1 MALQIVLHT
10 FRMIF
15 GNIGQALRVS
25 VVPNIILIVATFF
38 AFGSLGLG
46 FYGGTGT
53 STPALPSGFSI
64 FMMLLLLP
72 LSLFV
77 FAWVAVGWH
86 RFILLEEYAGIAPA
100 VAGRPIWP
108 YVWKSILLA
117 LLLMVIVVPIMLV
130 FGGII
135 GATATD
141 SIADGAVIAT
151 DGWDASG
158 GASFGMMLLFG
169 LIAIPVS
176 YVAMR
181 WGVALVSTALG
192 QNMGFFEA
200 WGKTKP
206 VALVVLGI
214 VVILMAINLVLQLIV
229 TVLSPLPLIPDLVG
243 IATSWLTMML
253 GISILTTIYGH
264 VIEGRP
270 LVS

>member
-25 VVPNIILIVATFF
+25 VVPNLILIVATFF
-38 AFGSLGLG
+38 AIGSLGLG
-46 FYGGTGT
+46 VYGGAGAAPTAVPTGFGILM
-53 STPALPSGFSI
+53 S
-64 FMMLLLLP
+64 LLLLP
-72 LSLFV
+72 LSLFI
-77 FAWVAVGWH
+77 FAWIAVGWH
-86 RFILLEEYAGIAPA
+86 RFILLEEYAGIVPA
-100 VAGRPIWP
+100 LAGRPIWP

-117 LLLMVIVVPIMLV
+117 LTMMVIVLPIMLV

-135 GATATD
+135 GATAAD
-141 SIADGAVIAT
+141 SVADGAVIAT

-158 GASFGMMLLFG
+158 GAGFGAMLLFS

-192 QNMGFFEA
+192 QQMGFFEA

-206 VALVVLGI
+206 VALIALGV
-214 VVILMAINLVLQLIV
+214 VVILMAINLLLQSIV
-229 TVLSPLPLIPDLVG
+229 TVLSPLPLISDLIG

-253 GISILTTIYGH
+253 SISILTTIYGH